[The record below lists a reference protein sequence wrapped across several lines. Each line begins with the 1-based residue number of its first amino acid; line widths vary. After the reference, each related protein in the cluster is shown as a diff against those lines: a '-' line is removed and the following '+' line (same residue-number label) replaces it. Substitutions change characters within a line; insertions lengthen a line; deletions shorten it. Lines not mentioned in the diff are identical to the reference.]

1 MQSMAQAKLKRTRAV
16 ELAAAGHSYDQI
28 AHEVGFSHRGSAH
41 RAVYKALGEREV
53 EAVDDL
59 RRLELDR
66 LDALQAA
73 LWGRAMDGE
82 AAAVT
87 LVLKVIDQRVRVLGL
102 QTAKS
107 LESADPQVL
116 VLAPAEGNPG
126 KATR

>member
-41 RAVYKALGEREV
+41 RAVYKALGEREA

-66 LDALQAA
+66 LDALQTA
-73 LWGRAMDGE
+73 LWGRAMRGE
-82 AAAVT
+82 VAAAN

-107 LESADPQVL
+107 MKSASPQVL
-116 VLAPAEGNPG
+116 VVGPVEGNAG
-126 KATR
+126 